1 MSRRAGLLAALAA
14 ALLPVGG
21 AGAHGINGHVHV
33 TGWAV
38 ESLPPGELRDFF
50 ADPNLRD
57 TAQIGAGFP
66 DSGYA
71 IGDPYGEM
79 AHWEPFIN
87 AYVEWISRTFGPNYD
102 TEEARRHIAFMMGA
116 ASHGLQDELFDTL
129 FLRYLIQEDG
139 EDQDAADSGTDAF
152 LFTDG
157 ILEFKPPLYIPET
170 GLPEIFQ
177 ASNGYEP
184 TMTAIRGGMQRVKI
198 LVIDHFDAV
207 APGFDAQF
215 RPRLPWGSQ
224 HYLDPDVP
232 GSLRS
237 EIQPTAAYMQALWNR
252 LHGRFGPQAIA
263 THSFPTATRRLRSVD
278 HTRVDSRI
286 SIVFGIGTIVRSLN
300 PDTVQLVG
308 PSERP
313 VLIDVQHTRWSGSP
327 GDSTRQVL
335 LVPMEDLAPDTEYE
349 VRIQPG
355 VEMQNGELTTALW
368 TWRFK
373 TPCPEV
379 GECSPGPAADPLDP
393 PRVPYP
399 PPPDAGVPPPP
410 PDAAV
415 APLPDAALP
424 VTPDAAAPT
433 PATPDAGPTVAD
445 ATAPV
450 AVQDAAAEPM
460 PDAGPVTTQPAEGC
474 AAIPGRP
481 PGVGAW
487 GALLA
492 ALALG
497 RRPRRRGR

>member
-1 MSRRAGLLAALAA
+1 MTLRRRLLAALAL
-14 ALLPVGG
+14 ALLPTGN
-21 AGAHGINGHVHV
+21 AAAHGINGHVHV

-50 ADPNLRD
+50 ADPDLRD

-87 AYVEWISRTFGPNYD
+87 AYVEWIKRTFGPDYD

-170 GLPEIFQ
+170 GLPEVFQ
-177 ASNGYEP
+177 LSNGYEP

-198 LVIDHFDAV
+198 LVIDHFDAL
-207 APGFDAQF
+207 APGFDAEF
-215 RPRLPWGSQ
+215 RPRLPWGSR

-237 EIQPTAAYMQALWNR
+237 EIQPTAAYMQALWDR

-286 SIVFGIGTIVRSLN
+286 GIVFGIGAIVRSLN

-308 PSERP
+308 PGERP

-327 GDSTRQVL
+327 GDSTRQVV
-335 LVPMEDLAPDTEYE
+335 LVPMEDLVPDTEYE
-349 VRIQPG
+349 VRLQPG
-355 VEMQNGELTTALW
+355 IEMQNGELTSALW

-379 GECSPGPAADPLDP
+379 GECSPGPEADPLDP

-399 PPPDAGVPPPP
+399 PPPDAGV
-410 PDAAV
+410 
-415 APLPDAALP
+415 APTPDAALP
-424 VTPDAAAPT
+424 PVPDAAPAPTPDAATPT
-433 PATPDAGPTVAD
+433 PVEDADLPPAIHDAGT
-445 ATAPV
+445 PV
-450 AVQDAAAEPM
+450 VVQDAAPAPQ
-460 PDAGPVTTQPAEGC
+460 PDAGNMSTQPAEGC
-474 AAIPGRP
+474 AAVPGRA
-481 PGVGAW
+481 PGFAAW

-492 ALALG
+492 ALGLT
-497 RRPRRRGR
+497 RRLRRRLR